1 MSMQPRPALWLMPVW
16 AITISVV
23 LFTALALVASG
34 TRTIPGDEAIFD
46 FVQKTPTQPGLFF
59 ADLGNILGAT
69 PTTPVALA
77 ALAGFAF
84 HRKSQQAIILCLS
97 AGILRFAGSLLKR
110 VVDSPRPTVEFGFV
124 RAEYEGLGFP
134 SGHAFTAGIV
144 AGATTIVLLHLVA
157 ITPRVKVGLALIWL
171 WAALCCFARIWFGA
185 HWPSD
190 VVGGLLAATFVIG
203 VSTHLANFLDRKL
216 ETA

>member
-1 MSMQPRPALWLMPVW
+1 MPAL
-16 AITISVV
+16 AIVISVV
-23 LFTALALVASG
+23 LFIALALVASG

-46 FVQKTPTQPGLFF
+46 FVQRTPNRPGLFL
-59 ADLGNILGAT
+59 ADFGNILGAT

-77 ALAGFAF
+77 ALAGFAIQ
-84 HRKSQQAIILCLS
+84 RKSRQAFVLCLS

-110 VVDSPRPTVEFGFV
+110 FVDSPRPTVEFGLI

-144 AGATTIVLLHLVA
+144 AGATTIVLVHLVP
-157 ITPRVKVGLALIWL
+157 ITPKLKVGLALIWL

-190 VVGGLLAATFVIG
+190 IVGGLLAATFAVG
-203 VSTHLANFLDRKL
+203 VSTHVAKFLTRNL
-216 ETA
+216 EAA